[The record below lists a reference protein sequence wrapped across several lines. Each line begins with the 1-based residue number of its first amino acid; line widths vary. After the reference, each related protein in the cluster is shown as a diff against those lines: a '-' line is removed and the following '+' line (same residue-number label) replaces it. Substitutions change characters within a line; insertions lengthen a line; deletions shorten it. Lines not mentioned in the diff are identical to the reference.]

1 MNNDDVM
8 QKLALL
14 PEGLAESNVQSWNN
28 VVEFFGRPVDVVIA
42 EYFPYISEMHEIAIA
57 FSMSEHAKLFRAE
70 GQVYN
75 TLIISTADGQER
87 KIGEPCLRVFIG
99 RGFLTV
105 RYEINEPYAAKEKSN
120 MNIRIMG
127 SVEDEIMTL
136 SENNVMTTL
145 QPMLNLLWDETR
157 GKKNA

>member
-1 MNNDDVM
+1 MNNDDIT

-28 VVEFFGRPVDVVIA
+28 VVEFFGGPIDVVIA
-42 EYFPYISEMHEIAIA
+42 EYFPYTSEMHEIAIA
-57 FSMSEHAKLFRAE
+57 FSMSEQAKLFRAE

-75 TLIISTADGQER
+75 TLIISTADRQER
-87 KIGEPCLRVFIG
+87 KIGEPYLRVFIG

-127 SVEDEIMTL
+127 SVEDEVMTL
-136 SENNVMTTL
+136 SEENIMTTL

-157 GKKNA
+157 GKKYT

>member
-1 MNNDDVM
+1 MAKDDIT

-14 PEGLAESNVQSWNN
+14 PKGLALSNVQSWNN

-42 EYFPYISEMHEIAIA
+42 EYFPYTSGMHKIAIA
-57 FSMSEHAKLFRAE
+57 FSMSEQAKLFRAE
-70 GQVYN
+70 GQVYD

-120 MNIRIMG
+120 VNIRVMG
-127 SVEDEIMTL
+127 SVEDEVMTL
-136 SENNVMTTL
+136 SEENIMTTL
-145 QPMLNLLWDETR
+145 QPMLNLIWDETR
-157 GKKNA
+157 GKRNA